1 MKAAI
6 AIRRAR
12 IEDAERLADLATQ
25 LSYPSTP
32 EQIIARLAPLLREKE
47 HAVFVADDA
56 QEGVIGWAHIYVHR
70 GVEMD
75 GRAELAGLVVDR
87 QHRGGGVG
95 QALMQAVESWA
106 RERRCASVGLR
117 SNIIREEAHEFYRR
131 LGYKQIKTQHAFR
144 KEL

>member
-1 MKAAI
+1 M

-12 IEDAERLADLATQ
+12 VEDAGRLAELATQ

-32 EQIIARLAPLLREKE
+32 EQIVARLAPLLGEKE
-47 HAVFVADDA
+47 HAVFVAEDGS
-56 QEGVIGWAHIYVHR
+56 QGVIGWGHVYIHR

-75 GRAELAGLVVDR
+75 GRAELAGLVVDEA
-87 QHRGGGVG
+87 HRGAGVG

-106 RERRCASVGLR
+106 RGLGSPSIGLR
-117 SNIIREEAHEFYRR
+117 SNIIRERAHAFYLR
-131 LGYKQIKTQHAFR
+131 LGYRQIKTQHAFR